1 MLNVA
6 INGFGRIG
14 RNFLRTV
21 LLDSDAQKKIK
32 VVAINVGPT
41 KKESIA
47 HMFKYDTIMGTYPAN
62 VTLEADELIIDT
74 TRIRIFSEKEPQLL
88 PWQSLNI
95 DWVIEASG
103 HFTHRQGAELHRQ
116 AGSGNVLISAP
127 AKDEDITIIPG
138 VNDAAFNAAV
148 HHIVS
153 LGSCTTNALVPT
165 LKVLDDAFGIQNG
178 CMTTVHAYTNT
189 QVLLDVEGEDIRRSR
204 AAALNIIPTSTGS
217 AKVLGKILPQ
227 LADRIEVTAIR
238 VPVAIVSL
246 IDLTF
251 ISTKTVTTATINEA
265 FTQAK
270 NGSMRGILDTTN
282 EPLVSTDF
290 KGNPH
295 SVIIDTQLT
304 ATSGNHMGKVF
315 GWYDNEWAYS
325 VRLKDFLVSI
335 T

>member
-251 ISTKTVTTATINEA
+251 TSTKTVTTATINEA